1 MIDKVAGI
9 IIAAPTASSA
19 RAAIRIVGDGE

>member
-19 RAAIRIVGDGE
+19 RAPIRIVGDGE